1 MESLTKKSSFFK
13 KQNTLKQ
20 LYSKFPL
27 QGAEGV
33 FMSDLE
39 QNIKRIN
46 TKLQQLLKNYQL
58 LQKDNK
64 RQSDL
69 IKELQ
74 QAKANDREQITA
86 LQEKV
91 TILKAAAGKMNEA
104 DKKEFEKKISQY
116 IREIDKCIGVLS
128 E

>member
-1 MESLTKKSSFFK
+1 
-13 KQNTLKQ
+13 
-20 LYSKFPL
+20 
-27 QGAEGV
+27 
-33 FMSDLE
+33 MSDLE

-46 TKLQQLLKNYQL
+46 TKLHQLLKNYQL

-104 DKKEFEKKISQY
+104 DKKAFEKNISQY

>member
-1 MESLTKKSSFFK
+1 
-13 KQNTLKQ
+13 
-20 LYSKFPL
+20 
-27 QGAEGV
+27 
-33 FMSDLE
+33 MSDLE

-46 TKLQQLLKNYQL
+46 NKLQQLLKNYQL

-64 RQSDL
+64 RQSEL
-69 IKELQ
+69 IAALQEAKEKDKQ
-74 QAKANDREQITA
+74 QLTA

-104 DKKEFEKKISQY
+104 DKKEFEKNISQY
-116 IREIDKCIGVLS
+116 IREIDKCIGILS